1 MCRGKGCHLKHVILS
16 ADSKCQLTAEM
27 AETPTVMRLKKK
39 RDTFYKINAYSEI
52 LIFKVLL
59 LNDPKKKKKTISLLL
74 LSRCKQVCL
83 AQ

>member
-1 MCRGKGCHLKHVILS
+1 
-16 ADSKCQLTAEM
+16 M

-59 LNDPKKKKKTISLLL
+59 LNDPKKKTNYKFITAISL
-74 LSRCKQVCL
+74 
-83 AQ
+83 

>member
-1 MCRGKGCHLKHVILS
+1 
-16 ADSKCQLTAEM
+16 M

-59 LNDPKKKKKTISLLL
+59 LNDPKNKKTKNYKFITAISL
-74 LSRCKQVCL
+74 
-83 AQ
+83 

>member
-1 MCRGKGCHLKHVILS
+1 
-16 ADSKCQLTAEM
+16 M

-59 LNDPKKKKKTISLLL
+59 LNDPKKKQNYKFITAISL
-74 LSRCKQVCL
+74 
-83 AQ
+83 

>member
-1 MCRGKGCHLKHVILS
+1 
-16 ADSKCQLTAEM
+16 M

-59 LNDPKKKKKTISLLL
+59 LNDPKKTKTNYKFITAISL
-74 LSRCKQVCL
+74 
-83 AQ
+83 